1 MIHLKFFLGD
11 FFFSLSISLLKRKE
25 TCKNISTDR
34 VQQYF
39 LAFEDEVAL
48 GPEIFHVRFPFSEV
62 FSILNSFMLS
72 AFCEVNHA
80 SAVVYI
86 KKITTQF
93 FEVVFRPYLPG
104 LLATLQPVK
113 REHFASFLPLHNWR
127 YSKEQLF
134 DFWSFAFSSWWFYS
148 DTHYHII
155 NVTIITDVVT
165 SYELVHC
172 CRTKVIIC

>member
-25 TCKNISTDR
+25 TCKNTSTDR

-62 FSILNSFMLS
+62 FCILNSFMLCALCEIYQ
-72 AFCEVNHA
+72 AF
-80 SAVVYI
+80 AVVY
-86 KKITTQF
+86 KKNLYKIF
-93 FEVVFRPYLPG
+93 LKVVFRPYLPG

-134 DFWSFAFSSWWFYS
+134 DFWSFAFPSS
-148 DTHYHII
+148 
-155 NVTIITDVVT
+155 
-165 SYELVHC
+165 
-172 CRTKVIIC
+172 

>member
-25 TCKNISTDR
+25 TCKNTSTDR

-62 FSILNSFMLS
+62 FCILNSFMLCALCEIYQ
-72 AFCEVNHA
+72 AF
-80 SAVVYI
+80 AVVY
-86 KKITTQF
+86 KKNLYKIF
-93 FEVVFRPYLPG
+93 FKVVSDLICLVYWQQL
-104 LLATLQPVK
+104 PVK

-127 YSKEQLF
+127 YSKEQL
-134 DFWSFAFSSWWFYS
+134 WLLVICVPLVM
-148 DTHYHII
+148 II
-155 NVTIITDVVT
+155 IQILITT
-165 SYELVHC
+165 SLMLQ
-172 CRTKVIIC
+172 

>member
-11 FFFSLSISLLKRKE
+11 FLFSLSISLLKRKE

-34 VQQYF
+34 VRQYF

-62 FSILNSFMLS
+62 FCILNSFMLCALCEIYQ
-72 AFCEVNHA
+72 AF
-80 SAVVYI
+80 AVVY
-86 KKITTQF
+86 KKISTKF
-93 FEVVFRPYLPG
+93 FFKVVFRPYLPG
-104 LLATLQPVK
+104 LLATLQSVK

-134 DFWSFAFSSWWFYS
+134 DFWSFAFPPS
-148 DTHYHII
+148 
-155 NVTIITDVVT
+155 
-165 SYELVHC
+165 
-172 CRTKVIIC
+172 

>member
-25 TCKNISTDR
+25 TCKNTSTDR

-62 FSILNSFMLS
+62 FCILNSFMLCTLCEIYQ
-72 AFCEVNHA
+72 AF
-80 SAVVYI
+80 AVVY
-86 KKITTQF
+86 KKKSLQNF
-93 FEVVFRPYLPG
+93 FFKSFSDLICLVYWQQ
-104 LLATLQPVK
+104 QPVK

-134 DFWSFAFSSWWFYS
+134 DFWSFAFPSS
-148 DTHYHII
+148 
-155 NVTIITDVVT
+155 
-165 SYELVHC
+165 
-172 CRTKVIIC
+172 